1 MAKEEVKARVAK
13 INNDQN
19 IPEIRK
25 EVGRYASVNGIIAAI
40 DTYSKFYPKFN
51 LKCVSVNTQKA
62 KHKNNKESSLA
73 KNSVRFNLLSVD
85 PLQKTKDIVTG
96 TREAGIAI
104 SRRIVIAIGTG
115 VSLYFQ
121 PPF

>member
-40 DTYSKFYPKFN
+40 DTYPKFYPKFN
-51 LKCVSVNTQKA
+51 LKCVSANT
-62 KHKNNKESSLA
+62 
-73 KNSVRFNLLSVD
+73 
-85 PLQKTKDIVTG
+85 
-96 TREAGIAI
+96 
-104 SRRIVIAIGTG
+104 
-115 VSLYFQ
+115 
-121 PPF
+121 